1 MFVALRGFLIYNF
14 YQNLEK
20 FKHKKAIIY
29 KSILKFKKDKSW
41 KQMLQNLLIFVA
53 LT

>member
-1 MFVALRGFLIYNF
+1 MGFLIYKF

-29 KSILKFKKDKSW
+29 KSILKFKKDKFW
-41 KQMLQNLLIFVA
+41 KQMLQKFMFYLA
-53 LT
+53 LTQR